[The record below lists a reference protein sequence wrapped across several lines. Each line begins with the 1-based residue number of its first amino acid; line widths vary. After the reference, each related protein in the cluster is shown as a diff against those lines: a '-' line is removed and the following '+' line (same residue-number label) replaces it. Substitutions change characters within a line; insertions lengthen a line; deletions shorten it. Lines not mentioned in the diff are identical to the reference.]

1 METQQCGGLIV
12 DLTNRSTETIAILSH
27 PSIAREPKTA
37 QIMFLSHFSLVSV
50 IPSDLGSPRVLKLF
64 LKTCL

>member
-27 PSIAREPKTA
+27 LSIAREPKTA
-37 QIMFLSHFSLVSV
+37 QIMFLSHFSLVSA
-50 IPSDLGSPRVLKLF
+50 IPSDLGSPQVLKLF